1 MYDDWIP
8 FEDGMTILMQMPK
21 FRDETENIGSIHITL
36 NGTKVGGSKV
46 TNDSFWKSWKH
57 EPLSNGTY
65 VLQIQETPD
74 SAVILS
80 TTIKINS

>member
-21 FRDETENIGSIHITL
+21 FRGETENIGSIHITL

-46 TNDSFWKSWKH
+46 TNDSFWKVR
-57 EPLSNGTY
+57 E
-65 VLQIQETPD
+65 
-74 SAVILS
+74 A
-80 TTIKINS
+80 